1 MNALAVTECI
11 RESERVCMLE
21 ECRILSNKR
30 QPRKIFED
38 AAIWSLADSIHRHGI
53 LQPLSVRKVDD
64 SFELVAGERRLR
76 AARLLKM
83 KRVPCIIINID
94 EETSA
99 VMSIVENIQRQNL
112 NIFEEATAIL
122 TLKALYSMTQER
134 IAQTLSVS
142 QSYVANKLRLLKL
155 TADEQALII
164 ENDLTERHCR
174 ALLRLEGELRTDA
187 LSHIVKYKLNVA
199 AAEAYVDRICSEH
212 KREPKVINR
221 KIRDLKVFYNSI
233 DRAVNTVKKL
243 GVDVVTETMKDDAC
257 TKMTITIRNSE
268 FGIRN

>member
-1 MNALAVTECI
+1 MNSLAVTECI

-38 AAIWSLADSIHRHGI
+38 TSIWSLADSIHRHGI

-99 VMSIVENIQRQNL
+99 VMSIIENIQRQNL
-112 NIFEEATAIL
+112 NIFEEAMAIL
-122 TLKALYSMTQER
+122 TLKELYQMTQER

-142 QSYVANKLRLLKL
+142 QSYVANKLRILRLS
-155 TADEQALII
+155 AEEQTLIL
-164 ENDLTERHCR
+164 ENGLTERHCR
-174 ALLRLEGELRTDA
+174 ALLRLDERTDA
-187 LSHIVKYKLNVA
+187 LNYMIKHKLNVA
-199 AAEAYVDRICSEH
+199 AAEAYVDKLCSEQ

-221 KIRDLKVFYNSI
+221 KLKDLKLFYNSI

-243 GVDVVTETMKDDAC
+243 GVDVVTETIDENDCKRV
-257 TKMTITIRNSE
+257 TIIIRK
-268 FGIRN
+268 